1 MSNGKNH
8 SNSSPTKSSSELIQ
22 QVSRGLKTGRFSLKG
37 IIAMVLF
44 GAIILVFVFFGL
56 AGGHHGMEGVGS
68 AARVNNSLISMAD
81 LGSETARLEQ
91 MYAPLF
97 GGQIAGDA
105 QRQFLRQQA
114 LESLI
119 MQELVSQYAT
129 KEGILATD
137 AEVQDTVVREIPAF
151 QQEGRFQRDA
161 YFQLLQANNLTPAQ
175 FEEKLRKEKK
185 NMRTRRIFEAAAQP
199 LNLEVAKI
207 QALRDMKMNV
217 AFAEVDKDKVLV
229 NMKAGSVQAE
239 LAKPEFAKQVE
250 DYYNNNKAEFSSEE
264 QVKAQHILIKIDD
277 KTSEAQAKVIIEG
290 LQKRAANED
299 FAKLAKEN
307 SQDTGSKD
315 KGGDLGYFARGQMV
329 PEFEQA
335 AFAQANGTVGQ
346 PVKSS
351 FGYHLIKVTDKKAAS
366 KKALSDVR
374 ETIANKLLATALY
387 EQENKNLETALI
399 NKDSGAVDGILK
411 KMGVAWQ
418 ETGFFDMSADAVPKL
433 ESPELSKAAF
443 ALSEKAPLYPAL
455 VRDGAKKFVLRFKEA
470 KTVPASAGGE
480 VALNLARERA
490 GDMFGAWVED
500 VKKSSRIDR
509 NVQAT
514 Q

>member
-1 MSNGKNH
+1 MANGN
-8 SNSSPTKSSSELIQ
+8 NRTNKSSNELIQ
-22 QVSRGLKTGRFSLKG
+22 QVSRGLKTGRFSMKG

-44 GAIILVFVFFGL
+44 GAIILVFVLFGL

-97 GGQIAGDA
+97 GGQINGDA

-119 MQELVSQYAT
+119 MNELVSQYAT

-137 AEVQDTVVREIPAF
+137 AEVQDMVVREIPAF
-151 QQEGRFQRDA
+151 QQDGRFQKDA
-161 YFQLLQANNLTPAQ
+161 YFQILQANNLTPAQ

-185 NMRTRRIFEAAAQP
+185 NIRTRRIFEVAAQP
-199 LNLEVAKI
+199 LNLEISKI

-217 AFAEVDKDKVLV
+217 SFAEVDKDKVLA
-229 NMKAGSVQAE
+229 NMKPGNVQAE

-250 DYYNNNKAEFSSEE
+250 DYYNKNKAEFSSEA
-264 QVKAQHILIKIDD
+264 QVKAQHILIKVDD
-277 KTSEAQAKVIIEG
+277 KTTDAQAKSAIEA
-290 LQKRAANED
+290 LQKRAASED

-315 KGGDLGYFARGQMV
+315 KGGDLGFFSKGQMV
-329 PEFEQA
+329 PEFEEVAFSQA
-335 AFAQANGTVGQ
+335 VGTISQ

-366 KKALSDVR
+366 EKTLAEVR
-374 ETIANKLLATALY
+374 ESIGNKLLATAVY
-387 EQENKNLETALI
+387 EQENKNLEAALA
-399 NKDSGAVDGILK
+399 NKDLAAVDAILK
-411 KMGVAWQ
+411 KMGVNWQ

-433 ESPELSKAAF
+433 ESPEVSKAAF
-443 ALSEKAPLYPAL
+443 AVSEKSPLYPQL
-455 VRDGAKKFVLRFKEA
+455 VRDGSKKFVLRFKEA
-470 KTVPASAGGE
+470 KTQAAAAGGDM
-480 VALNLARERA
+480 ALNLSRERA

-500 VKKSSRIDR
+500 AKKASRIDR
-509 NVQAT
+509 NINAIQ
-514 Q
+514 